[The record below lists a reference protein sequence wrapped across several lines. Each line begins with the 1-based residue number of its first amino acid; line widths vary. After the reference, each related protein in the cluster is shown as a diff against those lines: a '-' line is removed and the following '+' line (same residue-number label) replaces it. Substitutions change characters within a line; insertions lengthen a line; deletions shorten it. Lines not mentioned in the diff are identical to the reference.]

1 MTRVQWGKCKGFH
14 DEPLRGKLRTDRHKA
29 FGPKDLEKRLGK
41 LTVREFLHTWRIS
54 EEMSL
59 ADFGKLVGMSV
70 ANLCDIE
77 KGRKGVSPE
86 KAEQIA
92 KAIGVPCPILIR
104 LSIEES
110 LRAAGLRYTVEIKP
124 AA

>member
-1 MTRVQWGKCKGFH
+1 MTTKKSKV
-14 DEPLRGKLRTDRHKA
+14 
-29 FGPKDLEKRLGK
+29 FGSKDLEKRLGG
-41 LTVREFLHTWRIS
+41 LGIGEFIHTWRSS

-59 ADFGKLVGMSV
+59 RDFGKRVGMSV

-92 KAIGVPCPILIR
+92 KAIGVPPALLVR
-104 LSIEES
+104 LAIEES
-110 LRAAGLRYTVEIKP
+110 LRAAGLKYRVDVKP

>member
-1 MTRVQWGKCKGFH
+1 MS
-14 DEPLRGKLRTDRHKA
+14 TDKRKA

-41 LTVREFLHTWRIS
+41 LTVGEFLHTWRVS

-92 KAIGVPCPILIR
+92 KAIGVPAGLLIR
-104 LSIEES
+104 LSIEEN
-110 LRAAGLRYTVEIKP
+110 LRAAGLKYTVEIKP

>member
-1 MTRVQWGKCKGFH
+1 MS
-14 DEPLRGKLRTDRHKA
+14 TDRQKT
-29 FGPKDLEKRLGK
+29 FGSKHLERRLGK
-41 LTVREFLHTWRIS
+41 LTVGEFLHTWRVS
-54 EEMSL
+54 EEISL
-59 ADFGKLVGMSV
+59 AEFGKLVGMSV

-92 KAIGVPCPILIR
+92 KAIGVPEELLIR
-104 LSIEES
+104 LSIEER
-110 LRAAGLRYTVEIKP
+110 LRAAGLKYSVQIKP

>member
-1 MTRVQWGKCKGFH
+1 MS
-14 DEPLRGKLRTDRHKA
+14 TDKRKM
-29 FGPKDLEKRLGK
+29 FGLKDLEKKLGK
-41 LTVREFLHTWRIS
+41 LTVGEFLHTWRTS

-59 ADFGKLVGMSV
+59 KEFGRRVGLSIS
-70 ANLCDIE
+70 NLCDIE

-92 KAIGVPCPILIR
+92 KAIGVPPALLVR
-104 LSIEES
+104 LSIEET
-110 LRAAGLRYTVEIKP
+110 LQAAGLKYRVEIKP

>member
-1 MTRVQWGKCKGFH
+1 MGAQK
-14 DEPLRGKLRTDRHKA
+14 RGRRCS
-29 FGPKDLEKRLGK
+29 RLS
-41 LTVREFLHTWRIS
+41 I
-54 EEMSL
+54 
-59 ADFGKLVGMSV
+59 

-92 KAIGVPCPILIR
+92 KAIGVPPALLVR

-110 LRAAGLRYTVEIKP
+110 LQAAGLKYKVEIKP

>member
-1 MTRVQWGKCKGFH
+1 MS
-14 DEPLRGKLRTDRHKA
+14 TDKRKA

-41 LTVREFLHTWRIS
+41 LTVGEFLHTWRVS

-59 ADFGKLVGMSV
+59 AEFGKLVGMSV

-86 KAEQIA
+86 RAEQIA
-92 KAIGVPCPILIR
+92 KAIGVPRALLIR

>member
-1 MTRVQWGKCKGFH
+1 MER
-14 DEPLRGKLRTDRHKA
+14 
-29 FGPKDLEKRLGK
+29 RLGK
-41 LTVREFLHTWRIS
+41 LTVGEFLHTWRIS

-59 ADFGKLVGMSV
+59 AGFGKLVGMSV

-86 KAEQIA
+86 NAEQIA
-92 KAIGVPCPILIR
+92 KAIGVPAGLLIR
-104 LSIEES
+104 LSIEEN
-110 LRAAGLRYTVEIKP
+110 LRAAGLKYTVEIKP

>member
-1 MTRVQWGKCKGFH
+1 MSTKRS
-14 DEPLRGKLRTDRHKA
+14 RS
-29 FGPKDLEKRLGK
+29 FGSKDLERRLGA
-41 LTVREFLHTWRIS
+41 LTIGEFLHTWRTS
-54 EEMSL
+54 EEASL
-59 ADFGKLVGMSV
+59 KDFGKLVGMSV
-70 ANLCDIE
+70 ANVCDIE

-92 KAIGVPCPILIR
+92 KAIGVPPALLVR

-110 LRAAGLRYTVEIKP
+110 LRAAGLKYSVEVKP

>member
-1 MTRVQWGKCKGFH
+1 MS
-14 DEPLRGKLRTDRHKA
+14 TDRHKA
-29 FGPKDLEKRLGK
+29 FGPKDLARRLGK
-41 LTVREFLHTWRIS
+41 LTVGEFLHTWRIS

-59 ADFGKLVGMSV
+59 AGFGKLVGMSV

-92 KAIGVPCPILIR
+92 KAIGVPAGLLIR
-104 LSIEES
+104 LSIEEN
-110 LRAAGLRYTVEIKP
+110 LRAAGLKYTVEIKP

>member
-1 MTRVQWGKCKGFH
+1 M
-14 DEPLRGKLRTDRHKA
+14 
-29 FGPKDLEKRLGK
+29 EKRLGT
-41 LTVREFLHTWRIS
+41 LTVGEFLRTWRIT

-59 ADFGKLVGMSV
+59 KDFSKLIGLSV

-86 KAEQIA
+86 KAQQIA
-92 KAIGVPCPILIR
+92 RVIGVPPALLIR

-110 LRAAGLRYTVEIKP
+110 LQAAGLKYKVEIKP

>member
-1 MTRVQWGKCKGFH
+1 MSTEKKSYSI
-14 DEPLRGKLRTDRHKA
+14 
-29 FGPKDLEKRLGK
+29 KDLEKRLGK
-41 LTVREFLHTWRIS
+41 LTVGEFLRSWRMS

-59 ADFGKLVGMSV
+59 KSFGKLIGLSI

-92 KAIGVPCPILIR
+92 KALKVPPALLVR

-110 LRAAGLRYTVEIKP
+110 LQAAGLRYQVEIKP

>member
-1 MTRVQWGKCKGFH
+1 MS
-14 DEPLRGKLRTDRHKA
+14 TDRRKT
-29 FGPKDLEKRLGK
+29 FGSKDLERRLGK
-41 LTVREFLHTWRIS
+41 LAVGEFLHTWRVS
-54 EEMSL
+54 EEISL
-59 ADFGKLVGMSV
+59 AEFGKLVGMSV

-92 KAIGVPCPILIR
+92 KAIGVPAELLIR

-110 LRAAGLRYTVEIKP
+110 LRAAGLKYSVQIKP

>member
-1 MTRVQWGKCKGFH
+1 MS
-14 DEPLRGKLRTDRHKA
+14 TDRHRA
-29 FGPKDLEKRLGK
+29 FGPKDLEMRLGK
-41 LTVREFLHTWRIS
+41 LTVGEFLHTWRIS

-59 ADFGKLVGMSV
+59 AGFGKLVGMSV

-86 KAEQIA
+86 NAEQIA
-92 KAIGVPCPILIR
+92 KAIGVPAGLLIR
-104 LSIEES
+104 LSIEEN
-110 LRAAGLRYTVEIKP
+110 LRAAGLKYTVEIKP

>member
-1 MTRVQWGKCKGFH
+1 MSTEKRKTHG
-14 DEPLRGKLRTDRHKA
+14 LR
-29 FGPKDLEKRLGK
+29 DLEKRFGK
-41 LTVREFLHTWRIS
+41 MTVGEFLRAWRIS
-54 EEMSL
+54 EELSL
-59 ADFGKLVGMSV
+59 RDFGKLVVLSV

-92 KAIGVPCPILIR
+92 KAIGVPPALLVR

-110 LRAAGLRYTVEIKP
+110 LQSAGLKYKVEITP
-124 AA
+124 APLR

>member
-1 MTRVQWGKCKGFH
+1 MS
-14 DEPLRGKLRTDRHKA
+14 TDRQKT
-29 FGPKDLEKRLGK
+29 FGSKDLERRLGK
-41 LTVREFLHTWRIS
+41 LTVGEFLHTWRGC
-54 EEMSL
+54 EEISL
-59 ADFGKLVGMSV
+59 AEFGKLVGMSV

-92 KAIGVPCPILIR
+92 KTIGVPGELLIR

-110 LRAAGLRYTVEIKP
+110 LRAAGLNYRVQIKP

>member
-1 MTRVQWGKCKGFH
+1 MT
-14 DEPLRGKLRTDRHKA
+14 TDRRKT
-29 FGPKDLEKRLGK
+29 FGSKDLEKRLGK
-41 LTVREFLHTWRIS
+41 LTVGELLHSWRLS

-59 ADFGKLVGMSV
+59 KDFGKRLGMSV

-92 KAIGVPCPILIR
+92 KAIGVPSALLVR

-110 LRAAGLRYTVEIKP
+110 LQAAGLKYTVEIKP

>member
-1 MTRVQWGKCKGFH
+1 MS
-14 DEPLRGKLRTDRHKA
+14 TDRHKT
-29 FGPKDLEKRLGK
+29 FGPKDLERRLGK
-41 LTVREFLHTWRIS
+41 LTVGEFLHTWRIS

-77 KGRKGVSPE
+77 KSRKGVSPG

-92 KAIGVPCPILIR
+92 KAIGVPAELLIR
-104 LSIEES
+104 LSIEEN
-110 LRAAGLRYTVEIKP
+110 LRAAGLKYTVEIKP

>member
-1 MTRVQWGKCKGFH
+1 MSIEKKKT
-14 DEPLRGKLRTDRHKA
+14 
-29 FGPKDLEKRLGK
+29 FGIKDLEKRLGK
-41 LTVREFLHTWRIS
+41 LTVGEFLRSWRIS
-54 EEMSL
+54 EELSL
-59 ADFGKLVGMSV
+59 KDFGKLIGLSV

-92 KAIGVPCPILIR
+92 KSLKVPPAFLVR
-104 LSIEES
+104 LSIEETLKAS
-110 LRAAGLRYTVEIKP
+110 GLKYVVEIKP

>member
-1 MTRVQWGKCKGFH
+1 MTTRKRK
-14 DEPLRGKLRTDRHKA
+14 T
-29 FGPKDLEKRLGK
+29 FGSRNLEKRLGK
-41 LTVREFLHTWRIS
+41 LTVGEVLHTWRIS
-54 EEMSL
+54 EETSL
-59 ADFGKLVGMSV
+59 REFGKLVGMSV

-77 KGRKGVSPE
+77 KGRKGVSPQ

-92 KAIGVPCPILIR
+92 KAIGVPSTLLIR

-110 LRAAGLRYTVEIKP
+110 LHAAGLNYRVEIKP

>member
-1 MTRVQWGKCKGFH
+1 MS
-14 DEPLRGKLRTDRHKA
+14 TDRHKA
-29 FGPKDLEKRLGK
+29 FGPKDLERRLGK
-41 LTVREFLHTWRIS
+41 LTVGEFLHTWRVS

-86 KAEQIA
+86 NAEQIA
-92 KAIGVPCPILIR
+92 KAVGASTSTVY
-104 LSIEES
+104 
-110 LRAAGLRYTVEIKP
+110 RYLQVDNKYTP
-124 AA
+124 ARSAPLQ

>member
-1 MTRVQWGKCKGFH
+1 MS
-14 DEPLRGKLRTDRHKA
+14 TDRRKT
-29 FGPKDLEKRLGK
+29 FGAKELEKRLGK
-41 LTVREFLHTWRIS
+41 LTVGEFLHTWRVS

-86 KAEQIA
+86 RAEQIA
-92 KAIGVPCPILIR
+92 KAIGVPHALLIR
-104 LSIEES
+104 LSIEDS
-110 LRAAGLRYTVEIKP
+110 LRAAGLKYRVEIKP

>member
-1 MTRVQWGKCKGFH
+1 MTVKK
-14 DEPLRGKLRTDRHKA
+14 RTL
-29 FGPKDLEKRLGK
+29 FGPKGLEKKLGS
-41 LTVREFLHTWRIS
+41 LGIGEFIHTWRTS

-59 ADFGKLVGMSV
+59 KDFGKRVGMSV

-92 KAIGVPCPILIR
+92 KAIGVPPALLVR
-104 LSIEES
+104 LAIEES
-110 LRAAGLRYTVEIKP
+110 LRAAGLKYSVEVKP

>member
-1 MTRVQWGKCKGFH
+1 MN
-14 DEPLRGKLRTDRHKA
+14 TDKKK
-29 FGPKDLEKRLGK
+29 FGLKDLEKRLGQ
-41 LTVREFLHTWRIS
+41 LTVGEFLHIWRTS

-59 ADFGKLVGMSV
+59 KDFGKLIKMSV

-92 KAIGVPCPILIR
+92 KTLGVPPALLVR
-104 LSIEES
+104 LSIEED
-110 LRAAGLRYTVEIKP
+110 LRAAGLKYKVEIKP

>member
-1 MTRVQWGKCKGFH
+1 MSTEKRKTHGLQ
-14 DEPLRGKLRTDRHKA
+14 
-29 FGPKDLEKRLGK
+29 DLEKRLGR
-41 LTVREFLHTWRIS
+41 LTVGEFLRAWRET
-54 EEMSL
+54 EEMTL
-59 ADFGKLVGMSV
+59 KDFGKRVGLSIS
-70 ANLCDIE
+70 NLCDIE

-92 KAIGVPCPILIR
+92 KALGVPPALLVR

-110 LRAAGLRYTVEIKP
+110 LQAAGLRYKVEIKP

>member
-1 MTRVQWGKCKGFH
+1 MSIEKRKSYG
-14 DEPLRGKLRTDRHKA
+14 L
-29 FGPKDLEKRLGK
+29 KDLEKRLGK
-41 LTVREFLHTWRIS
+41 LTVGEFLSTWRTA
-54 EEMSL
+54 EEMTL
-59 ADFGKLVGMSV
+59 RAFGKLVGLSV

-92 KAIGVPCPILIR
+92 KAIGVPPALLIR

-110 LRAAGLRYTVEIKP
+110 LQAAGLHYKVEIKP